1 MQTLQLT
8 LEWGVV
14 LFAGA
19 LAVGTGL
26 LFGMFPAIHS
36 TRPNLI
42 GVLRANSGQPSGA
55 RAAARFR
62 TSLVTVQIALSMA
75 LLISAGLFL
84 KSLTNVSRIDLGIRI
99 ANVIT
104 FGISPSLNG
113 YDSTQSRQL
122 FERVEAE
129 LAALPGVTAVSAS
142 MIALMAGNSWGND
155 VLVEGFERGPDTD
168 ANSRF
173 NEIGAGY
180 FKTLG
185 VPLLAGREFT
195 ESDVVG
201 SGKVAVVNEAFAK
214 KFNLGRD
221 AVGKWM
227 ARGRD
232 QSRNAFGD
240 GDSLDM
246 QIVGL
251 VQNAKYNSVKDEIPP
266 VFYTPY
272 RQDPRVGFMN
282 FYVRSALP
290 PEQVLRSV
298 PTVIARLDRNLP
310 VNELKTLPQQVR
322 ENIFL
327 DRMISTMSASF
338 AVLATLLA
346 AIGLYGVLAYTV
358 EQRTREIGLRMAL
371 GADGSRVRGMVMK
384 QVGIML
390 LIGGVVGIA
399 AAVGLGRAA
408 GSLLFGLEGNDPLV
422 IGVATTLLVA
432 VALGAGFVPALR
444 ASRVDPMQALRYE

>member
-84 KSLTNVSRIDLGIRI
+84 KSLTNVSRIDLGVRI
-99 ANVIT
+99 DNVIT

-113 YDSTQSRQL
+113 YDSTQSRLL
-122 FERVEAE
+122 FERVEEE

-227 ARGRD
+227 ARG
-232 QSRNAFGD
+232 GD

-298 PTVIARLDRNLP
+298 PTVIARLDPNLP
-310 VNELKTLPQQVR
+310 VDELKTLPQQVR

-422 IGVATTLLVA
+422 IGVATMLLVV